1 LNSFHDHCYVPLY
14 TFYVFELFFCLLF
27 GYIFLNVVK
36 TSPDLAVDAAGDV
49 VEKALASA
57 ADAAGK
63 MAPKLA
69 TGDVGDAGKTAPKSA
84 TDDAGDV
91 AKMAPKWATDD
102 ACDAGKM
109 ADVGQQREAHHAQ
122 ETYPLSVADGPS
134 PLMMDICNCISYPC
148 ATKAASCANSG
159 VAQKKP
165 TQGGARK
172 KATCQIQ

>member
-1 LNSFHDHCYVPLY
+1 VPLY

-27 GYIFLNVVK
+27 GYIFLNVVE

-69 TGDVGDAGKTAPKSA
+69 TGDVGDAGKTAPK
-84 TDDAGDV
+84 
-91 AKMAPKWATDD
+91 WATDD

-109 ADVGQQREAHHAQ
+109 ADVGQQREAHHAE

-134 PLMMDICNCISYPC
+134 PLMMDICKCISYPC